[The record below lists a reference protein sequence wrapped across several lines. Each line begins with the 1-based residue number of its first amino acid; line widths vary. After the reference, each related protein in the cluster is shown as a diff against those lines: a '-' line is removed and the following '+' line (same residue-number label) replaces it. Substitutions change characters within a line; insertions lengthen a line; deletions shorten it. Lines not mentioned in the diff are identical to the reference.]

1 MLQLKKWKQSSP
13 IVVSQPKE
21 VSIMEQIHSAE
32 EMEQKCIREARKA
45 ATNGELLKAETY
57 YHEARAWHEVQ
68 LNEQYGYRYSA

>member
-1 MLQLKKWKQSSP
+1 
-13 IVVSQPKE
+13 
-21 VSIMEQIHSAE
+21 MEEIRNAQ

-57 YHEARAWHEVQ
+57 YHEARVWHEVQ